1 MHYMEV
7 MISGRTYKSKQYRI
21 KHKIKFIMPHTLS
34 KFVYTNNV
42 IVKAKRHCFIIG
54 KLGKAHYVY

>member
-1 MHYMEV
+1 